1 MTQHKKTLLHLENTY
16 EYYVDE
22 RIEGSR
28 LPASVE
34 FFNKASMCVKEL
46 KKKLK
51 IILFK
56 LIYIIIKK

>member
-1 MTQHKKTLLHLENTY
+1 MNKIVCNICNKVYSSKYMSKHKQTLLHLENAY

-22 RIEGSR
+22 RIE
-28 LPASVE
+28 E
-34 FFNKASMCVKEL
+34 N
-46 KKKLK
+46 LK